1 MQKLRR
7 RLLAAIAAGAVAG
20 PVVGQPEG
28 VHATVVYE
36 TGAEIPKGVIALE
49 LGPDAPAARVDSDG
63 KSKSVAV
70 SLPSALLGEGAEIV
84 AYLER
89 ADGWLLARGSA
100 IMEPGTPVQV
110 TLYPV
115 IY

>member
-1 MQKLRR
+1 MQLHRR
-7 RLLAAIAAGAVAG
+7 GVLAAIAAGAVAG
-20 PVVGQPEG
+20 PVTGQPEG
-28 VHATVVYE
+28 VRATIVYE

-49 LGPDAPAARVDSDG
+49 LGSDAPAARVDSDG
-63 KSKSVAV
+63 KSRSVAV
-70 SLPSALLGEGAEIV
+70 SLPAGPDGAGTEIV

-100 IMEPGTPVQV
+100 IVEPGTPVQV